1 VSPFAGSFA
10 AGKYFHCKKFHVRV
24 KHLPE
29 PSRSFDAFPAKTKAT
44 CRHSDCVPIIPQL
57 LMQEQLKIKGEE
69 TRMNQDQVSGKW
81 KQLKGQIK
89 AKWGKMTD
97 DDLTEAEGDMEKLAG
112 RIQERTGDSK
122 ENIRNWL
129 NSQNRE

>member
-1 VSPFAGSFA
+1 
-10 AGKYFHCKKFHVRV
+10 
-24 KHLPE
+24 
-29 PSRSFDAFPAKTKAT
+29 
-44 CRHSDCVPIIPQL
+44 
-57 LMQEQLKIKGEE
+57 MQQQLKNKGEE

>member
-1 VSPFAGSFA
+1 
-10 AGKYFHCKKFHVRV
+10 
-24 KHLPE
+24 
-29 PSRSFDAFPAKTKAT
+29 
-44 CRHSDCVPIIPQL
+44 
-57 LMQEQLKIKGEE
+57 MQQQLKIKGEE

-81 KQLKGQIK
+81 KQLKGAIK

-112 RIQERTGDSK
+112 RIQERTGDSR